1 MRQKGQC
8 PSVAVGYVPL
18 FLSLISY
25 KRKQSVTLLKR
36 ICRDFPFYLLL
47 LLSVLHQEH
56 QMPATLEPLDLAI
69 QIPFHFRCPISLELM
84 RDPVTVCTGQTYD
97 RPSIESWVATGNTTC
112 PVTRAPLNDF
122 TLIPNHTL
130 RRLIQDWCVAN
141 RAFGV
146 ERIPTPK
153 QPADPALV
161 RSLLNQASPESSP
174 SQSRLA
180 ALRRLRGLA
189 RDSDKNR
196 SLIGSYNVQEIL
208 LRIVFP
214 NPGCDSS
221 DLNHESLALLVM
233 FPLAESESTS
243 IASDPDKISY
253 LSRLLFHTSA
263 DVRVNSAALIEIV
276 IAGTRSPEIRAQI
289 SVIDEI
295 YEGVIDI
302 LKNPIS
308 YPRALKIGIK
318 ALFALCLVKQTRH
331 KAVLARAP
339 EILIDRLADFEKCD
353 AERALATIE
362 LLCRIPAGCTA
373 LAGHALT
380 VPLLVKIILRISDR
394 ATEYAAGALLSL
406 CSDSEQCQRDAVAA
420 GVMTQL
426 LLLVQ
431 SDCTERAKRK
441 AQLLL
446 KLLRDSWPQDS
457 IGNSDDFACSEVALP
472 F

>member
-1 MRQKGQC
+1 
-8 PSVAVGYVPL
+8 
-18 FLSLISY
+18 
-25 KRKQSVTLLKR
+25 
-36 ICRDFPFYLLL
+36 
-47 LLSVLHQEH
+47 
-56 QMPATLEPLDLAI
+56 MPASLEPLDLGV
-69 QIPFHFRCPISLELM
+69 QIPYHFRCPISLELM

-97 RPSIESWVATGNTTC
+97 RTSIESWVATGNITC
-112 PVTRAPLNDF
+112 PVTRATLADL

-141 RAFGV
+141 RAFGI

-161 RSLLNQASPESSP
+161 RSLLNQAS
-174 SQSRLA
+174 SQSGPQPSRLS

-196 SLIGSYNVQEIL
+196 SLIASHNVREIL
-208 LRIVFP
+208 LSILFSNTTP
-214 NPGCDSS
+214 ESCE
-221 DLNHESLALLVM
+221 LNHESLALLVM
-233 FPLAESESTS
+233 FPLADSEC
-243 IASDPDKISY
+243 ASVASHPDRINY
-253 LSRLLFHTSA
+253 LSRLLFHPSI

-276 IAGTRSPEIRAQI
+276 VAGTRSPELRAQI
-289 SVIDEI
+289 SNIDEI

-308 YPRALKIGIK
+308 YPRSLKIGIK

-331 KAVLARAP
+331 KAVLAGAP
-339 EILIDRLADFEKCD
+339 EILVDRLPDFEKCD

-362 LLCRIPAGCTA
+362 LLCRIPSGCA
-373 LAGHALT
+373 AFAGHALT
-380 VPLLVKIILRISDR
+380 VPLLVKIILKISDR

-406 CSDSEQCQRDAVAA
+406 CSESEQSQKEAVAA
-420 GVMTQL
+420 GVLTQL

-457 IGNSDDFACSEVALP
+457 MGNSDDFARSEVVLP